1 MVCLVCKDL
10 ERALDTGNSDYNK
23 ARSSVCYRFSRKFAA
38 LKYVDMERA
47 KSELEE
53 HQLLC
58 GRAGKEPA
66 RSLSGSPS
74 KAVKLIA

>member
-1 MVCLVCKDL
+1 
-10 ERALDTGNSDYNK
+10 
-23 ARSSVCYRFSRKFAA
+23 VCYRFSRKFAA

-58 GRAGKEPA
+58 DGAAKEPA
-66 RSLSGSPS
+66 RSLPGPS
-74 KAVKLIA
+74 RALKLIA